1 MPKYR
6 RFSNASVSE
15 KILDTVFLIT
25 IGIGTIFAVAY
36 VYLTHEGLDG
46 KPGLS
51 AEDIRIAYYGSNQ
64 QTRLGAALHGPMAGN
79 LPIAEKRKVIF
90 DWLEHGHKQQ
100 EFKAVV
106 APILN
111 KYCIM
116 CHSREAGLGLPP
128 LTSFADVSKLT
139 KQDTGASILSLVR
152 VSHIHLFGISF
163 ILFFLGRI
171 FILCEMPVMVKR
183 ITVAIPFLAMLL
195 DIFSWYATKF
205 IPVFSY
211 TVIIGGGL
219 MILSIGVQI
228 VVSIY
233 QMWFYKPKA
242 MQIEM

>member
-6 RFSNASVSE
+6 RFSDASVSE
-15 KILDTVFLIT
+15 KILDTIFLIAM
-25 IGIGTIFAVAY
+25 GIGTLFAVAY

-51 AEDIRIAYYGSNQ
+51 AEDIRIAYYGNNQ

-90 DWLEHGHKQQ
+90 DWLDHGHKQQ
-100 EFKAVV
+100 EFEAKV

-116 CHSREAGLGLPP
+116 CHSEEAGLGLPP
-128 LTSFADVSKLT
+128 LTSFAKVSELT
-139 KQDTGASILSLVR
+139 QQDTGASILSLVR

-171 FILCEMPVMVKR
+171 FILCEMPVMIKR

-205 IPVFSY
+205 IPSFSY

-219 MILSIGVQI
+219 MTLSIGTQI
-228 VVSIY
+228 LISIY
-233 QMWFYKPKA
+233 QLWFYKSKTAPTD
-242 MQIEM
+242 M

>member
-6 RFSNASVSE
+6 RFSNASISE
-15 KILDTVFLIT
+15 KILDTIFLIT
-25 IGIGTIFAVAY
+25 IGIGTLFAVAY
-36 VYLTHEGLDG
+36 LYMTHEGLDG

-51 AEDIRIAYYGSNQ
+51 AEDIRIAYYGANQ

-90 DWLEHGHKQQ
+90 DWLDHGHKQQ
-100 EFKAVV
+100 EFEAKV

-116 CHSREAGLGLPP
+116 CHSEKAGLGLPP

-139 KQDTGASILSLVR
+139 EEDTGASILSLVR

-163 ILFFLGRI
+163 ILFFLGRV

-195 DIFSWYATKF
+195 DIFSWYATKL
-205 IPVFSY
+205 IPAFSY

-219 MILSIGVQI
+219 MILSIGAQI
-228 VVSIY
+228 MVSIY
-233 QMWFYKPKA
+233 QMWLYKPRVVP
-242 MQIEM
+242 IEM

>member
-6 RFSNASVSE
+6 RFSDASVSE
-15 KILDTVFLIT
+15 KILDTVFLIA
-25 IGIGTIFAVAY
+25 IGIGTIFAVVY

-51 AEDIRIAYYGSNQ
+51 ADDIRIAYYGANQ

-79 LPIAEKRKVIF
+79 LPIAKKRKVIF
-90 DWLEHGHKQQ
+90 DWLDHGHKQQ
-100 EFKAVV
+100 EFETKV

-116 CHSREAGLGLPP
+116 CHSEEAGMGLPP
-128 LTSFADVSKLT
+128 LTSFTDVSKLT
-139 KQDTGASILSLVR
+139 EEDTGASILSLVR

-171 FILCEMPVMVKR
+171 FIMCEMPVMVKR
-183 ITVAIPFLAMLL
+183 ITVVIPFLAMLM

-205 IPVFSY
+205 IPGFSY

-219 MILSIGVQI
+219 MILSIGSQI
-228 VVSIY
+228 VVSVY
-233 QMWFYKPKA
+233 QMWFYKPGVA
-242 MQIEM
+242 PIEM

>member
-1 MPKYR
+1 MPRYR
-6 RFSNASVSE
+6 RFSDASVSE
-15 KILDTVFLIT
+15 KILDTIFLIT
-25 IGIGTIFAVAY
+25 IGIGTIFAVVY

-51 AEDIRIAYYGSNQ
+51 AADIRIAYYGANQ

-90 DWLEHGHKQQ
+90 DWLDHGHKQA
-100 EFKAVV
+100 EFEAKV

-116 CHSREAGLGLPP
+116 CHSEEAGLGLPP
-128 LTSFADVSKLT
+128 LTSFAAVSKLT
-139 KQDTGASILSLVR
+139 KQDTGASLLSLVR

-183 ITVAIPFLAMLL
+183 ITVAVPFLAMLL

-205 IPVFSY
+205 IPGFSY

-233 QMWFYKPKA
+233 QLWLYKPRVES
-242 MQIEM
+242 IEM

>member
-6 RFSNASVSE
+6 RFSDASISE
-15 KILDTVFLIT
+15 KILDTTFLIA
-25 IGIGTIFAVAY
+25 IGIATIFAVIY
-36 VYLTHEGLDG
+36 VYLTHKGLDG

-51 AEDIRIAYYGSNQ
+51 AEDIRIAYYGTNQ

-79 LPIAEKRKVIF
+79 LPNVEKRKVIF
-90 DWLEHGHKQQ
+90 DWLDHGHKQQ
-100 EFKAVV
+100 EFEAKV

-116 CHSREAGLGLPP
+116 CHSEEADLGLPP

-139 KQDTGASILSLVR
+139 KEDTGASILSLVR

-163 ILFFLGRI
+163 ILFFLGRT

-183 ITVAIPFLAMLL
+183 TTVAIPFLAMLL

-205 IPVFSY
+205 IPGFSY

-219 MILSIGVQI
+219 LIMSIGIQ
-228 VVSIY
+228 VVVPIY
-233 QMWFYKPKA
+233 QMWFYKPRA
-242 MQIEM
+242 VPIEM

>member
-6 RFSNASVSE
+6 RFSDASVSE
-15 KILDTVFLIT
+15 KILDTIFLIT
-25 IGIGTIFAVAY
+25 IGIGTIFAVIY
-36 VYLTHEGLDG
+36 VYLTHEERDG

-51 AEDIRIAYYGSNQ
+51 AEDIRIAYYGANQ

-79 LPIAEKRKVIF
+79 LPVAEKRKVIF
-90 DWLEHGHKQQ
+90 DWLDHGHKQR
-100 EFKAVV
+100 EFETRV

-116 CHSREAGLGLPP
+116 CHSAEAGMGLPS

-139 KQDTGASILSLVR
+139 EEDTGASILSLVR

-171 FILCEMPVMVKR
+171 FILCDMPVMVKR

-195 DIFSWYATKF
+195 DIFSWYATKL
-205 IPVFSY
+205 IPGFSY

-219 MILSIGVQI
+219 MVLSIGIQI
-228 VVSIY
+228 VISIY
-233 QMWFYKPKA
+233 QMWLFKPGA
-242 MQIEM
+242 ESIEM

>member
-6 RFSNASVSE
+6 RFSDASVSE
-15 KILDTVFLIT
+15 KILDTIFLIT
-25 IGIGTIFAVAY
+25 IGIGTIFAVVY

-51 AEDIRIAYYGSNQ
+51 AEDIRIAYYGTNQ

-90 DWLEHGHKQQ
+90 DWLDHGHKQQ
-100 EFKAVV
+100 EFEAKV

-116 CHSREAGLGLPP
+116 CHSEEAGLGLPP

-183 ITVAIPFLAMLL
+183 TTVAIPFLAMLL

-205 IPVFSY
+205 IPGFSY

-219 MILSIGVQI
+219 MTLSIGVQI

-233 QMWFYKPKA
+233 QMWLYKPKVEP
-242 MQIEM
+242 IEM